1 MIDQSQVVTKF
12 LNQTDLL
19 PLFQQVSLYFDN
31 NDLQANIGNNS
42 IEWMR
47 VNTTILVYWNVS
59 SDVLK
64 QELYL

>member
-1 MIDQSQVVTKF
+1 MTILANPIHKADQWQISHKWYSKF

-42 IEWMR
+42 IEWIC
-47 VNTTILVYWNVS
+47 VNTTILVY
-59 SDVLK
+59 
-64 QELYL
+64 

>member
-1 MIDQSQVVTKF
+1 MVTKF

-31 NDLQANIGNNS
+31 NDLQANIGDNC

-47 VNTTILVYWNVS
+47 LNIAIFT
-59 SDVLK
+59 
-64 QELYL
+64 

>member
-1 MIDQSQVVTKF
+1 MTDQSQVVTKF

-47 VNTTILVYWNVS
+47 VNTTILVY
-59 SDVLK
+59 
-64 QELYL
+64 

>member
-1 MIDQSQVVTKF
+1 MTDQSQVVTKF

-19 PLFQQVSLYFDN
+19 PLFQQVGLYFDN

-47 VNTTILVYWNVS
+47 MNTTILVY
-59 SDVLK
+59 
-64 QELYL
+64 

>member
-19 PLFQQVSLYFDN
+19 PLIQQVSLYFDN

-42 IEWMR
+42 IEWMG
-47 VNTTILVYWNVS
+47 VNIDILTW
-59 SDVLK
+59 
-64 QELYL
+64 

>member
-19 PLFQQVSLYFDN
+19 PLFQQVGLYFDN

-42 IEWMR
+42 IEWMG
-47 VNTTILVYWNVS
+47 VNIDILTW
-59 SDVLK
+59 
-64 QELYL
+64 

>member
-19 PLFQQVSLYFDN
+19 PLFQQVGLYFDN

-47 VNTTILVYWNVS
+47 VNTTILVYWNYE
-59 SDVLK
+59 DFFGGC
-64 QELYL
+64 